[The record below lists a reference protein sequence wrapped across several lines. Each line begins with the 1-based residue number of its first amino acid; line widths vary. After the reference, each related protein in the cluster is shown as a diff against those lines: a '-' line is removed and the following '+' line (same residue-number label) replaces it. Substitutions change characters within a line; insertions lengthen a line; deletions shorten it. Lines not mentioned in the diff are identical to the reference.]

1 MSGMCVE
8 MFYPF
13 QNFAD
18 AEEKLEKKK
27 QPLIFC
33 NKFQEVAPL
42 TDLGRK
48 ILLLILSNGLYLLEI
63 HLFIIVK

>member
-1 MSGMCVE
+1 MSGTCVE

-13 QNFAD
+13 QIFAD
-18 AEEKLEKKK
+18 AEEKLKKK
-27 QPLIFC
+27 KPLIFC
-33 NKFQEVAPL
+33 SKFQEVAPL